1 MSRYQYKNN
10 YWISDTNGHWFVY
23 DNYGKSLENS
33 FSTDTEA
40 EEYIDSLELMD
51 DESMEEVQESK
62 SLSDYLRERVNR
74 KLRESPSIYDERSQP
89 NSFNL
94 DQYLKKNGYTL
105 GNIEFDDNGNFYDI
119 DIEVLNKDSTHPP
132 IFYDRMSSRFMTSLN
147 LNSGNYS
154 IDSLN
159 RLQDTLNNLVSIL
172 DYLNKINLDKL
183 EK

>member
-10 YWISDTNGHWFVY
+10 YWISDTNGHWSVY
-23 DNYGKSLENS
+23 NDYGEFLGNN

-51 DESMEEVQESK
+51 DESIEEVQESK
-62 SLSDYLRERVNR
+62 SLSDYIRESINK
-74 KLRESPSIYDERSQP
+74 KLRESSSIYNEIYQP
-89 NSFNL
+89 NLFNL

-105 GNIEFDDNGNFYDI
+105 GNIEFDDNGNLCDI

-132 IFYDRMSSRFMTSLN
+132 IFYDRMSSRFMTTLN